1 MYAEKFHKV
10 SCYNETVFYQW
21 FLFITIYGILLSLI
35 KNMVMERCPS
45 GRRSLTRN
53 QTYRKVPW
61 VRIPPS
67 LPVVIS
73 RLRVACA
80 EPFLCAFLL
89 SQLHYCYES
98 QLIFFVETVIIK
110 LRVNNVECLS

>member
-10 SCYNETVFYQW
+10 SCYDETVFYQW
-21 FLFITIYGILLSLI
+21 FLFITIYGILLPLI

-67 LPVVIS
+67 LPVVFY
-73 RLRVACA
+73 RALHGLRVK
-80 EPFLCAFLL
+80 PFLVRPAWAF
-89 SQLHYCYES
+89 
-98 QLIFFVETVIIK
+98 T
-110 LRVNNVECLS
+110 RR